1 VGNMQNTILISTG
14 IVASLPLIPV
24 GQYLRFGW
32 PARKQQIVSRLS
44 DQSIIYYKATFCP
57 NGDFTDSAGFA
68 KEYDVRYGRP
78 LFWFPV
84 LLFSTAVIFLTYLS
98 VSWVFSHDW
107 SGEREGTAKIAIF
120 SLAGAY
126 VWITYDLI
134 IRARQNDVVP
144 SDINRATLRLLV
156 SLPFGFAI
164 SAFSGVLTSSAVT
177 VSTGVLAFF
186 VGAFPTDT
194 VLKFMRRTAGGT
206 LKLDADST
214 GDNVQRLTKIDGI
227 SVPIAER
234 FIDEGVQ
241 TNLQLAYADPVALT
255 IKSGMD
261 FSFILMCCAQ
271 ALVRTYFN
279 DDQMIIVQKFG
290 LRTGLEIRT
299 LNNDLVS
306 YDAAI
311 DAAEA
316 GTAAP
321 QRDTAQTAAQQQLES
336 FAKAL
341 MLDTAST
348 RFILD
353 QIAGDPYTKFVWWMW
368 PDTPDP
374 EQTDAPAVAVV
385 EPESVATL
393 GKD

>member
-1 VGNMQNTILISTG
+1 MSDLQNTILISTG

-32 PARKQQIVSRLS
+32 QARKQQIVSRLA
-44 DQSIIYYKATFCP
+44 DKSIIFYKATFWP
-57 NGDFTDSAGFA
+57 NSDFADSAGFA
-68 KEYDVRYGRP
+68 KEYDVRYGRS
-78 LFWFPV
+78 LFLFPV
-84 LLFSTAVIFLTYLS
+84 LLLSVMLFFSTYLG

-107 SGEREGTAKIAIF
+107 LGESEGTAKIAFF

-134 IRARQNDVVP
+134 IRARQNDIVP

-164 SAFSGVLTSSAVT
+164 SAFTSGSTVT
-177 VSTGVLAFF
+177 LSTGVLAFF

-194 VLKFMRRTAGGT
+194 VLKFMRRTAGGV

-214 GDNVQRLTKIDGI
+214 GDNVQQLTKIDGI

-234 FIDEGVQ
+234 FIDEGVK
-241 TNLQLAYADPVALT
+241 TNLQLAYTDPVALT

-261 FSFILMCCAQ
+261 FSFILLCCAQ
-271 ALVRTYFN
+271 ALVKTYFN
-279 DDQMIIVQKFG
+279 DDQMKVVQKYA
-290 LRTGLEIRT
+290 LRTGFEIKT
-299 LNNDLVS
+299 LNDALIS
-306 YDAAI
+306 YDRMKD
-311 DAAEA
+311 DAAKA
-316 GTAAP
+316 GKTEPPPPNSAQAA
-321 QRDTAQTAAQQQLES
+321 AKEQLEN
-336 FAKAL
+336 FAIAL
-341 MLDTAST
+341 GLDAAST

-353 QIAGDPYTKFVWWMW
+353 QIAGDPYTKFIWWMW

-374 EQTDAPAVAVV
+374 QQEDKRT
-385 EPESVATL
+385 PEGGPVCPKPS
-393 GKD
+393 